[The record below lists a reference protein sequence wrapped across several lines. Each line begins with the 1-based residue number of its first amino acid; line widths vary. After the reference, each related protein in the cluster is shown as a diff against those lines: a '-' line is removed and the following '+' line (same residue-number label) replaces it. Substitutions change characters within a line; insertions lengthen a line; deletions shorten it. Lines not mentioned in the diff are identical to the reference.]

1 MKLFLDSSAFAKR
14 FVEESGSQDVE
25 KLCSQATELG
35 LSVLCV
41 PEIISALNRRLRET
55 LLTQQEYT
63 RVKQRLSQ
71 DVRDAEIIN
80 LTPDVI
86 QRCIE
91 ILEMNTLRTMDALH
105 VACAMAWEVDL
116 FVSSDHRQVAAARAA
131 GLKTK
136 EIRTATRPS

>member
-35 LSVLCV
+35 LSVICV
-41 PEIISALNRRLRET
+41 PEIISALNRRLREKS
-55 LLTQQEYT
+55 LTQQEYV

-71 DVRDAEIIN
+71 DVRDAVIIN
-80 LTPDVI
+80 LTPDVMHSS
-86 QRCIE
+86 IE
-91 ILEMNTLRTMDALH
+91 VLEKTRVRTMDAIH
-105 VACAMAWEVDL
+105 VACAMAWEADL
-116 FVSSDHRQVAAARAA
+116 FASSDYRQITAARAA

-136 EIRTATRPS
+136 RI